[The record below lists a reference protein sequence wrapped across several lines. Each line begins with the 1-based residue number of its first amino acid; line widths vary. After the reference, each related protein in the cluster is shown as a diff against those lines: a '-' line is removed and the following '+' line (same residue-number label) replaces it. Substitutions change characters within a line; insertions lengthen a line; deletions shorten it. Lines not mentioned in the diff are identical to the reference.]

1 MASAAVKTVLVRRR
15 LSAGEGCGHVYPI
28 LIGGGGFAASG
39 FLAP

>member
-28 LIGGGGFAASG
+28 LIGGGFAASG